1 MTCASCVSTAE
12 TALKNAALKNAALPE
27 HAHLGE
33 VAVNLL
39 AESAEADWGGR

>member
-12 TALKNAALKNAALPE
+12 TALKNAALPE

>member
-12 TALKNAALKNAALPE
+12 TARKNAALPE